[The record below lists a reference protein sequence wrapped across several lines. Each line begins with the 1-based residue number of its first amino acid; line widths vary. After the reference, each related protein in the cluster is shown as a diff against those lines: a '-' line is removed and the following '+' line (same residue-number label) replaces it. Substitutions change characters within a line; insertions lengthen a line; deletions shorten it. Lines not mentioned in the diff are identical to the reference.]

1 MIATGSHAIEVKN
14 ILVPANRSF
23 VIRPENAKLRHP
35 VFQYPFLQLAET
47 TLAVNLSGMACRF
60 LDLCAEIFL
69 KRDNAPAKALQ
80 QKLQDSRV
88 ILNELRGAF
97 YSQADMAWETLIVK
111 RAIPKAMLNQVSAL
125 SHGLVA
131 RSRDLVNE
139 LYPFCGLEAANTR
152 NEINRVW
159 RNFHTAGQH
168 ALFRNN

>member
-1 MIATGSHAIEVKN
+1 
-14 ILVPANRSF
+14 
-23 VIRPENAKLRHP
+23 
-35 VFQYPFLQLAET
+35 
-47 TLAVNLSGMACRF
+47 
-60 LDLCAEIFL
+60 
-69 KRDNAPAKALQ
+69 
-80 QKLQDSRV
+80 
-88 ILNELRGAF
+88 
-97 YSQADMAWETLIVK
+97 MAWETLIVK